1 MELSLTD
8 IKISNPIPEEG
19 EEIKIYAKITNFG
32 TDKIKNIWAVFYYT
46 PELLLSRDIIDK
58 YRNPEYEIH
67 REKIEELDAGKTQV
81 ITFGWVAKKDFKSIF
96 VYAEE

>member
-8 IKISNPIPEEG
+8 IKLSNPIPVEG

-32 TDKIKNIWAVFYYT
+32 NSKVKDVWAVFYYT
-46 PELLLSRDIIDK
+46 PELLFKKDRIEK

-67 REKIEELDAGKTQV
+67 REKIGELDSGKSQV